1 MTFHP
6 QNGTSTVCLDLLCG
20 SCNISDIDSNLLT
33 WDCCPIIQHDERDTG
48 LSGKICCPHQICN
61 AWTEIR
67 RYMRKTQRCISF
79 CHILNVFVVRWTLV
93 ATLACTNILHI
104 CESGLSGCI
113 GVSWPGV
120 LTCCRGNQR
129 QIGPFLRIISTA
141 FLHLL
146 HSCIKVGSN
155 LFSIAKSRKICQQ
168 GKIRRRGYQ
177 ACNEDVQCRWRFH
190 LH

>member
-1 MTFHP
+1 MPHRLLFKFLIVSPALQQGFNRSIVEGLLLQANDFPPPERHQHRLP
-6 QNGTSTVCLDLLCG
+6 GLALWKLQHLRHWFQPLDMRLL
-20 SCNISDIDSNLLT
+20 SNNPT
-33 WDCCPIIQHDERDTG
+33 WWKGHG
-48 LSGKICCPHQICN
+48 LV
-61 AWTEIR
+61 W
-67 RYMRKTQRCISF
+67 
-79 CHILNVFVVRWTLV
+79 
-93 ATLACTNILHI
+93 
-104 CESGLSGCI
+104 
-113 GVSWPGV
+113 
-120 LTCCRGNQR
+120 GNQR